1 MKTQKIINLF
11 NGSTNEESKFATK
24 NWYVLG
30 SLKAKGKYNQNSS
43 IRFETKSIKSSLRD
57 YSDVVILITE
67 NIMVTSNSNTHAGI

>member
-30 SLKAKGKYNQNSS
+30 SQKAKGKYNQNSS
-43 IRFETKSIKSSLRD
+43 IKFETESIKSSLRD
-57 YSDVVILITE
+57 YSDAVFLIIE
-67 NIMVTSNSNTHAGI
+67 NIMVTANNNTHAGI